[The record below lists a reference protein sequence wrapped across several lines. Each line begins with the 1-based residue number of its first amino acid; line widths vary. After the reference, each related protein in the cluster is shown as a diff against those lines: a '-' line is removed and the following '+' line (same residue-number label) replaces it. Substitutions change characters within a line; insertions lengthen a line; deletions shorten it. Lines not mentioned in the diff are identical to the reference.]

1 MRICARTAALVLLG
15 AAGSTLGMDAQ
26 APDTR
31 PTFEVA
37 AVRREIGIV
46 SGFEFAARPGGTLRV
61 INNDLANVIDNAY
74 GIRRYQLIGCSRIDS
89 R

>member
-1 MRICARTAALVLLG
+1 
-15 AAGSTLGMDAQ
+15 MDAQ